1 MGTTEKLARF
11 AAETRPDG
19 IPGAVLEQAKLRF
32 LDTLGVMVAGSRHP
46 SVVAALET
54 AQLLGGS
61 TQACIVGY
69 PDRTSVELAGFVN
82 GVAAHALEYDDYTR
96 MVTHLSAAMVPGTLA
111 LAEYTGATGKTLLES
126 FAVGF
131 QVASQIAKG
140 FGAAT
145 FDRGFHPPMLLGA
158 FGVAAAGARL
168 MGLDAMGTR
177 MAFGIVASEASG
189 IRKNVGSMGKA
200 FHVGHGARCGIF
212 AVLLAASGFKVD
224 PDALEGIDD
233 GVAGHVRFGL
243 AETLNGAG
251 NYDLAVM
258 EEGLGSVW
266 ELTRNSTLVRLHPGV
281 TALASAIDGMIDLSV
296 EHDLTA
302 DQVDHIV
309 LECTA
314 QVAKIGSYR
323 EATDGHKARF
333 CLPYSMAVALI
344 DRKAGLGQYADERV
358 KLPDVQDL
366 MRRVQV
372 VVPDDMKHVLGAW
385 TPEMNWGL
393 MRLRIELKNGRSL
406 AVARSSARGWPEHP
420 AGWDDIAE
428 KFKDC
433 CSELLLPDQVDAGM
447 EIIRTLEQQ
456 KHVAPLLETLR
467 VAG

>member
-11 AAETRPDG
+11 AAETRPDN
-19 IPGAVLEQAKLRF
+19 IPAAALEQAKLRF
-32 LDTLGVMVAGSRHP
+32 LDTLGVMVAGSRHD
-46 SVVAALET
+46 SVVAALDT
-54 AQLLGGS
+54 ARLLGGS
-61 TQACIVGY
+61 SQAGVVGY
-69 PDRTSVELAGFVN
+69 PERTSVEMAGFVN

-111 LAEYTGATGKTLLES
+111 LAEYTGATGKAMLQS

-140 FGAAT
+140 LGAVP
-145 FDRGFHPPMLLGA
+145 FDRGWHPPMLLGA

-168 MGLDAMGTR
+168 MGLDAMHTR
-177 MAFGIVASEASG
+177 MAFGIVGSEASG

-224 PDALEGIDD
+224 PDVLEGIDD
-233 GVAGHVRFGL
+233 GVAGHAHFGL
-243 AETLNGAG
+243 AETLNGPG
-251 NYDLAVM
+251 NYDLAMM
-258 EEGLGSVW
+258 EAGLGSTW

-281 TALASAIDGMIDLSV
+281 TALASAIDGMIDLAV
-296 EHDLTA
+296 EHDLKA
-302 DQVDHIV
+302 DQVDQIV

-344 DRKAGLGQYADERV
+344 DRKAGLAQYSDERV
-358 KLPDVQDL
+358 RQADVQDL

-372 VVPDDMKHVLGAW
+372 VVPDDLKHVLGAW

-393 MRLRIELKNGRSL
+393 MRLGITLKSGKRI

-420 AGWDDIAE
+420 ASWDDIAG
-428 KFKDC
+428 KFQDC
-433 CSELLLPDQVDAGM
+433 CSELLLPDQVSAGM
-447 EIIRTLEQQ
+447 EIIRTLDEQ
-456 KHVAPLLETLR
+456 KHVGSLLETLR